1 MYLSQIYLVNIDK
14 NKFILL
20 LDHQPSNLDENSFLG
35 YDLQLSGHTHKGQIW
50 PCGLI
55 SELFNFNEL
64 EYGYEKIGNYEV
76 IVSSGISGWN
86 YPIRTGSKSEYLIV
100 DIKNKV

>member
-1 MYLSQIYLVNIDK
+1 ME

-20 LDHQPSNLDENSFLG
+20 LDHQPSELEKNSELG

-50 PCGLI
+50 PVGLI

-64 EYGYEKIGNYEV
+64 EYGYKEIDDFKV

-86 YPIRTGSKSEYLIV
+86 YPIRTGSKSEYVII
-100 DIKNKV
+100 DILKQ